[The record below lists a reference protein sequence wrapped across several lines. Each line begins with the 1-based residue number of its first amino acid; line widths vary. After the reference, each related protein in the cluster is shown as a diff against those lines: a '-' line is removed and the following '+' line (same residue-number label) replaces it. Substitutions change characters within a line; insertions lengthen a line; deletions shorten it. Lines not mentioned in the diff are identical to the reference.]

1 MDESMSHPNARRE
14 SGFTILETLVA
25 MVILSV
31 GLLAIAS
38 LFAKTTTSSNMSRY
52 MSTQSLLASEKLDDL
67 NRLPATDPGVAVPA
81 GATAGSLTADASQ
94 SVTVGVVTENVDY
107 FDTIQASATNNG
119 VSETFTGVN
128 AGGAT
133 TYTTVTH
140 SPNGV
145 VTQATTTA
153 APVAPPDAIT
163 FKRRWIIE
171 KDAPVAGV
179 KRITVVVTVQDVSN
193 TVPFQMSMVRP

>member
-1 MDESMSHPNARRE
+1 MSHPNPRRE
-14 SGFTILETLVA
+14 SGFTILETMVA
-25 MVILSV
+25 MVILAV

-67 NRLPATDPGVAVPA
+67 NRLPAADPAVAVPA
-81 GATAGSLTADASQ
+81 GATAGSLTADTSQ
-94 SVTVGVVTENVDY
+94 AVTVGVVTENVDY
-107 FDTIQASATNNG
+107 FDNIQTSATNNG
-119 VSETFTGVN
+119 ISETSTSVN

-145 VTQATTTA
+145 VTQAPATTV

-171 KDAPVAGV
+171 KDVPVVGV
-179 KRITVVVTVQDVSN
+179 KRITVVVTVTDVSK

>member
-52 MSTQSLLASEKLDDL
+52 MSNQSLLASEKLDDL

-81 GATAGSLTADASQ
+81 GATAGSLTADTSQ
-94 SVTVGVVTENVDY
+94 VVTVGAVTENVDY
-107 FDTIQASATNNG
+107 FDNIQASADNSG
-119 VSETFTGVN
+119 VTETFTGLN
-128 AGGAT
+128 AGGVT

-145 VTQATTTA
+145 VTQTTGLV

-171 KDAPVAGV
+171 KDVPVVGV
-179 KRITVVVTVQDVSN
+179 KRITVVVTVQDVSK